1 MFYGRVD
8 VYWPDGPVESYRL
21 NKPTIAVG
29 RSPGNDIVLDTTA
42 ISRYHITLVF
52 RDQQAFLEDLGSV
65 NGTYVDGLRLEANA
79 PRGLRG
85 GEEVQIGDVRLIF
98 HPPIE
103 EGATVPGEADTTQRV
118 VLSKPTYQ
126 IELEGP
132 DLAVSPGA
140 HAQAVLKIDNLG
152 ETTDSYFV
160 EVDGLPKGWVR
171 VDHVETELE
180 PGEQGQI
187 LISLKPLRRSESQPG
202 EHTFTVRV
210 RAQSR
215 PAETLDIPSV
225 IHVLPYSGFGM
236 ALGNT
241 RIESS
246 AGFKLYLHNQGN
258 APLRLTIQGTD
269 SDHSLRFQLP
279 AAQIQL
285 APGERQTLIGTI
297 TPRRRRLFGQ
307 VREHEFALLAH
318 AHDASG
324 FVASI
329 PGTYVEKSLMPS
341 WVPVVVVPLA
351 GLTLV
356 IVAALLV
363 LLFNN
368 NNGGKKTP
376 AVQPSILN
384 FTASSPSIS
393 LGESV
398 QVTWEVTDAQEVA
411 LYIDHGDTRQTYPAT
426 SSPVP
431 PVTLP
436 FDQTGLYTL
445 VLEAH
450 NGDLVS
456 TAAVT
461 VEVRPLVTMSVQA
474 VGASQL
480 VYNVRQLIQLTWN
493 VSGAREFDGAYN
505 IWFSSPNQPD
515 PLLVAPQPLAG
526 QTQVEI
532 VPQEGQAEW
541 LVTLYAQG
549 QDDVAASM
557 TQTLPIVYPSCELS
571 VARTVVRSGPAE
583 AYPAIVPPLESSA
596 AGNLSLSP
604 VARDPSGAWLQI
616 MIGVDNPRPGWV
628 VRNDL
633 ACANFDPDQ
642 LVITQDFP
650 PLPVP
655 TPAATATSTP
665 TLSPT
670 VSPANT
676 PAVVPTTPPSP

>member
-52 RDQQAFLEDLGSV
+52 KDQQAFLEDLGSV
-65 NGTYVDGLRLEANA
+65 NGTYIDGSRLEANA
-79 PRGLRG
+79 PRVLRG
-85 GEEVQIGDVRLIF
+85 GEEVQIGDVRLIY
-98 HPPIE
+98 HPLVDE
-103 EGATVPGEADTTQRV
+103 DATVPGEADTTQRV
-118 VLSKPTYQ
+118 VLSKPSYQ

-152 ETTDSYFV
+152 EAADSYFV

-180 PGEQGQI
+180 SGEQGQV

-202 EHTFTVRV
+202 EHAFIVRV

-215 PAETLDIPSV
+215 PAETLDIPATLR
-225 IHVLPYSGFGM
+225 VLPYSGFGM
-236 ALGNT
+236 ALGNS
-241 RIESS
+241 RIESGT
-246 AGFKLYLHNQGN
+246 GFKLYLHNQGN
-258 APLRLTIQGTD
+258 AALRLSIQGTD
-269 SDHSLRFQLP
+269 PDHTLRFQLP

-285 APGERQTLIGTI
+285 APGERQTLIGSI

-307 VREHEFALLAH
+307 SREHEFALLAR

-341 WVPVVVVPLA
+341 WVPVVAVPLV
-351 GLTLV
+351 GLSLV
-356 IVAALLV
+356 IVVALFL

-368 NNGGKKTP
+368 HDDKKTP
-376 AVQPSILN
+376 AVQPSILS

-393 LGESV
+393 LGDVVE
-398 QVTWEVTDAQEVA
+398 VTWDVTDAQA
-411 LYIDHGDTRQTYPAT
+411 ISLYIDHGDTRQVFPAA

-456 TAAVT
+456 TAAAA
-461 VEVRPLVTMSVQA
+461 VEVRPVVTMSVQV

-480 VYNVRQLIQLTWN
+480 VYNLRQQVQLTWN

-505 IWFSSPNQPD
+505 IWFASPNQPD
-515 PLLVAPQPLAG
+515 PLLIAPLPLAG
-526 QTQVEI
+526 QTQVDI
-532 VPQEGQAEW
+532 IPQEGQAEW

-571 VARTVVRSGPAE
+571 VARTVARSGPAE
-583 AYPAIVPPLESSA
+583 VYPAIVPPLESSA

-604 VARDPSGAWLQI
+604 VARDPSGAWLQV

-628 VRNDL
+628 PRADF

-642 LVITQDFP
+642 LVITDHYP
-650 PLPVP
+650 PLPL
-655 TPAATATSTP
+655 P
-665 TLSPT
+665 TLSAT
-670 VSPANT
+670 EEST
-676 PAVVPTTPPSP
+676 PAVPPTASPPVTPAVTPATPSSP